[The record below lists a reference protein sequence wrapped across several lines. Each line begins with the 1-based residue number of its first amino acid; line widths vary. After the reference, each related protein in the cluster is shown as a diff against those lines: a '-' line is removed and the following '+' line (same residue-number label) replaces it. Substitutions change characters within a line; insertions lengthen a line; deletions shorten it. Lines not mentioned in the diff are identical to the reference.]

1 MQPPEARDALN
12 ADDAGAVAFD
22 ARAAGD
28 EEAGKI
34 DDFGL
39 AGGVLKDGFS
49 IGQCGCHEQVFRTAD
64 GGKVEMDVRAVE
76 LAAAA
81 ENIPVLKIEPRP
93 HLFEGLTG
101 ADPQGGPRWR
111 SRRAWLRGLRRAGPA
126 AGRARAPRRAWF

>member
-1 MQPPEARDALN
+1 MRMTLVPWPSM
-12 ADDAGAVAFD
+12 
-22 ARAAGD
+22 RAPQAD

-49 IGQCGCHEQVFRTAD
+49 IGQRGCHEQVFRTAD

-93 HLFEGLTG
+93 HLFEG
-101 ADPQGGPRWR
+101 
-111 SRRAWLRGLRRAGPA
+111 
-126 AGRARAPRRAWF
+126 